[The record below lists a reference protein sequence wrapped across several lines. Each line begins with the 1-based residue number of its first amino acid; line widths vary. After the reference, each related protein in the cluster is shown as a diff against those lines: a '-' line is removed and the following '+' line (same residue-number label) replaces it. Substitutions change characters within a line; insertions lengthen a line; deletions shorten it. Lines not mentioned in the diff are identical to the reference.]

1 MKVILD
7 GLTRFKPY
15 GEAVKVLEKI
25 ELENKMEMLQTFLE
39 DRFGETIKGST
50 LNDVLS
56 GFTDID
62 ILYELG
68 IDDADEYDPSEE
80 VPAALKEHPELE
92 ESINIADLN
101 KRLEENFGYMDE
113 PIEDEYEQ
121 IRDVL
126 DAYADSENAF
136 IDGFVTFEDLRQF
149 DANNWLK
156 DWSNDAIRD
165 VALEMGYEVQDNK
178 ILNPSL

>member
-101 KRLEENFGYMDE
+101 KRLEEAMDGS
-113 PIEDEYEQ
+113 IDDEFEN
-121 IRDVL
+121 IRKLL
-126 DAYADSENAF
+126 DNYANSENAF
-136 IDGFVTFEDLRQF
+136 VDGFVTFEDLRQF
-149 DANNWLK
+149 DSEDWLPEYK
-156 DWSNDAIRD
+156 DEDIKQ
-165 VALEMGYEVQDNK
+165 VALEMGYEVEDNK
-178 ILNPSL
+178 ILDPSL